1 MKRLLSLF
9 LISIVFTTATWAIAP
24 RSYID
29 LNTGWKFALGN
40 AADMQRDFTHG
51 TEYFT
56 YLSKV
61 QATFQATSPILDK
74 FDDSQWVEVD
84 LPHDWVV
91 DLPYSG
97 EASHSHGYKMV
108 GWKYPENS
116 VGWYRKH
123 FAIDKAAEGQHI
135 YVVFDAIFRDAQ
147 VFCNGFYLG
156 HEPSGYASQVYD
168 LTEYLNYG
176 GDNLLTV
183 RADAST
189 EEGWYYEG
197 AGIYGN
203 VRLYVTS
210 PLRIEHFGTQVT
222 TDIAPDYG
230 SATMNV
236 ATTVKNDY
244 LEARTATVK
253 QQLLDASGTI
263 VAQSSGTTCHIA
275 AKGETKVVES
285 FTVTSPHLWQ
295 LDAPYLYTVIT
306 DIYDNN
312 GSKIDSYSTR
322 TGIRSIEFNA
332 QRGFLLNGEVVKI
345 KGTNMHLDH
354 AGVGV
359 AVGRELWRYRIE
371 RLKWMGSNAIR
382 SSHNPASP
390 EMLDLCDEMGM
401 LVIDE
406 NRLMGINDEHIDLL
420 QRMIK
425 RDCNHP
431 SIILWSIGNEEWAI
445 EGTESGKKIARAM
458 CAYVHQFDS
467 TRLATAGNAGGT
479 VLIHGLDVQGYNYII
494 QNDVDGLKARNP
506 QWCAVGTEETSGCGT
521 RDVYYT
527 DSVRGWMASINRTPA
542 GQQNMKNVIER
553 GWKFYDERPWLGG
566 LFYWTGLDYRGEPNP
581 MKWPATGSQF
591 GLMDYCG
598 YPKDEAYYLK
608 AWWADE
614 PVLHILPHWNLTGHE
629 GETIEVWAYSNCDEV
644 ELTVN
649 GRKLGR
655 KAMPRNGH
663 IEWTATYEP
672 GKLEATG
679 YRNGKKVLKTVVE
692 TTGTAEAIEATAW
705 NSTYK
710 GDGSDLTI
718 IDLTLTDNKG
728 RRVPDANIDVD
739 VAVTGDAS
747 ILGYGNGDPGFKSA
761 ERPAP
766 GTDRQHFTVKT
777 FAGRAQLLITPHRAS
792 SGKYTV
798 TLSSPGMNTKT
809 LTF

>member
-1 MKRLLSLF
+1 
-9 LISIVFTTATWAIAP
+9 
-24 RSYID
+24 
-29 LNTGWKFALGN
+29 
-40 AADMQRDFTHG
+40 
-51 TEYFT
+51 
-56 YLSKV
+56 
-61 QATFQATSPILDK
+61 
-74 FDDSQWVEVD
+74 
-84 LPHDWVV
+84 
-91 DLPYSG
+91 
-97 EASHSHGYKMV
+97 
-108 GWKYPENS
+108 
-116 VGWYRKH
+116 
-123 FAIDKAAEGQHI
+123 
-135 YVVFDAIFRDAQ
+135 
-147 VFCNGFYLG
+147 
-156 HEPSGYASQVYD
+156 
-168 LTEYLNYG
+168 
-176 GDNLLTV
+176 
-183 RADAST
+183 
-189 EEGWYYEG
+189 
-197 AGIYGN
+197 
-203 VRLYVTS
+203 
-210 PLRIEHFGTQVT
+210 
-222 TDIAPDYG
+222 
-230 SATMNV
+230 
-236 ATTVKNDY
+236 
-244 LEARTATVK
+244 
-253 QQLLDASGTI
+253 
-263 VAQSSGTTCHIA
+263 
-275 AKGETKVVES
+275 
-285 FTVTSPHLWQ
+285 
-295 LDAPYLYTVIT
+295 
-306 DIYDNN
+306 
-312 GSKIDSYSTR
+312 
-322 TGIRSIEFNA
+322 
-332 QRGFLLNGEVVKI
+332 
-345 KGTNMHLDH
+345 
-354 AGVGV
+354 
-359 AVGRELWRYRIE
+359 
-371 RLKWMGSNAIR
+371 
-382 SSHNPASP
+382 
-390 EMLDLCDEMGM
+390 
-401 LVIDE
+401 
-406 NRLMGINDEHIDLL
+406 
-420 QRMIK
+420 
-425 RDCNHP
+425 
-431 SIILWSIGNEEWAI
+431 
-445 EGTESGKKIARAM
+445 
-458 CAYVHQFDS
+458 
-467 TRLATAGNAGGT
+467 
-479 VLIHGLDVQGYNYII
+479 
-494 QNDVDGLKARNP
+494 
-506 QWCAVGTEETSGCGT
+506 
-521 RDVYYT
+521 
-527 DSVRGWMASINRTPA
+527 
-542 GQQNMKNVIER
+542 MKNVIER

-777 FAGRAQLLITPHRAS
+777 IAGRAQLLITPHRAS